1 MSSKDSINLIKSLG
15 VNLSKE
21 EEKKIV
27 EEILFSK
34 KRVRLTSIRY

>member
-15 VNLSKE
+15 IILSKE

-34 KRVRLTSIRY
+34 ERVRLMAIRY